1 LVAVIVIVIA
11 AVGLVMWRRKVAAD
25 YEQKSAAITGKR

>member
-1 LVAVIVIVIA
+1 VAVIVIVLA

-25 YEQKSAAITGKR
+25 YESQSAATTVKR